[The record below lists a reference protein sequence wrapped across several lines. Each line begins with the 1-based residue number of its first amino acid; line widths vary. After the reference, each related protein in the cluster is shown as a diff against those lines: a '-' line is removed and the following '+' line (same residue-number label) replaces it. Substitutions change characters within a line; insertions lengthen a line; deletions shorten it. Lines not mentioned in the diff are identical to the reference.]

1 MGGTFTAAPALAL
14 VLLVALSV
22 AATANVS
29 RRPPRTDRIS
39 RNLARDC
46 EFSWSLM
53 VVVVFSLLFFF
64 SGGGIMLDGGGLR
77 RRAVVL
83 RLPAGVRR
91 LQLRPLRR
99 HQSLPTH
106 CERPRF
112 SLLVSFLLF
121 FFFFPCC
128 VKKLMRCCS

>member
-1 MGGTFTAAPALAL
+1 MGGAFTAAPALAL

-53 VVVVFSLLFFF
+53 VVVVSSLLFFF
-64 SGGGIMLDGGGLR
+64 RWGIHAR
-77 RRAVVL
+77 RRWTAAAGSGASTASQSS
-83 RLPAGVRR
+83 PA
-91 LQLRPLRR
+91 PAASAPPPPIPSN
-99 HQSLPTH
+99 SL
-106 CERPRF
+106 
-112 SLLVSFLLF
+112 
-121 FFFFPCC
+121 
-128 VKKLMRCCS
+128 